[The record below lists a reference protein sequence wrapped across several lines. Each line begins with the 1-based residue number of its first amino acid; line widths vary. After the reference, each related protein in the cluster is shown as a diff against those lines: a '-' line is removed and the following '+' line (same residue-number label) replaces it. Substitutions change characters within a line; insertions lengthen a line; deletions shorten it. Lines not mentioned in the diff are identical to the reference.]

1 MVASST
7 ARTGAGG
14 QTLVVDL
21 GYPPDSGRA
30 PFTRADLVVT
40 GVDHSGTSYEVR
52 LYLDNPGAD
61 IGTPRDPEAGYA
73 GRYTVFGHGGC
84 YGDEGHC
91 EVPEDSG
98 DPTDVRPAHQLTPLD
113 TFVTV
118 TDALRRV
125 LDRDGRLSTVTM
137 VPISLTPR
145 RADRKPAPEL
155 LTFGNLA
162 LHTYLAGTDADVATP
177 G

>member
-21 GYPPDSGRA
+21 AYPPDPGRA

-61 IGTPRDPEAGYA
+61 IDTPRDPEAGYA

-91 EVPEDSG
+91 EVPEAAG
-98 DPTDVRPAHQLTPLD
+98 DPTDVRPVHQLTPLD

-137 VPISLTPR
+137 VPVSLTPR
-145 RADRKPAPEL
+145 RSDRSPAPEL
-155 LTFGNLA
+155 LEFADLS
-162 LHTYLAGTDADVATP
+162 LHTYLAATDLDVPTP